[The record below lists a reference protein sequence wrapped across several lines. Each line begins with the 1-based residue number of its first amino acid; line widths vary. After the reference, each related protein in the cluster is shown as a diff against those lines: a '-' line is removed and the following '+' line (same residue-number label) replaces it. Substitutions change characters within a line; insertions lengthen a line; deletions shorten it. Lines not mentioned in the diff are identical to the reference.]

1 MEKADSYQV
10 RKLNPRKEYLIQ
22 VPGSKSI
29 TNRAFLLAA
38 LSGKKCVLSGVL
50 FSDDTRGFLDC
61 LIQLGFRVEIKEEKQ
76 KVTIQGTDGRIPNP
90 EASINVRSAGTAAR
104 FLTVAL
110 AFAGGNYYLDASEQ
124 MRKRPMEPILK
135 ILEKLNI
142 KFRFNNEEYHF
153 PFELSSQF
161 TEDEEQKDKI
171 QKDKVQK
178 DKIQKMVA
186 EEDRCRNDVA
196 QEENEMSEITID
208 TNLSS
213 QFASA
218 LLMAACLLPTGL
230 KIHLTGSRTAGSY
243 IKMTL
248 AMMKQF
254 GIQVKQTENCYEIAH
269 QEGWGLTEY
278 EVEPDVSAACYFYAM
293 VPLLKTSVIVKGVQE
308 KSLQGDIQFLNVL
321 EQMGCQKEETPEGI
335 RLTMKEPEMHGVD
348 ISMKDFS
355 DQTMTLAAIAPFADR
370 VTRIHNIGHIRFQES
385 DRIRAILT
393 ELQRMGV
400 RCEEA
405 PEIDGI
411 QIFPWEKAP
420 EDNIVAEGESTIE
433 CESATESKSAAEN
446 ESATEGESTI
456 ECESATE
463 SESTTENESATE
475 SKSAAESESATGSK
489 SVAERESIIE
499 RGNITIETYDDHR
512 MAMAFTLPGL
522 KTGNIVIKNP
532 GCCRKTFENYFSV
545 INSLY

>member
-135 ILEKLNI
+135 ILEKLNV

-171 QKDKVQK
+171 QKDKVQNDKIQK
-178 DKIQKMVA
+178 DKIQKIEV
-186 EEDRCRNDVA
+186 EEDRCRNDVE

-254 GIQVKQTENCYEIAH
+254 GIRVEQTENCYEIAH

-321 EQMGCQKEETPEGI
+321 EQMGCQKEKTPEGI

-355 DQTMTLAAIAPFADR
+355 DQTMTLAALAPFADR

-411 QIFPWEKAP
+411 QIFPWGKVP
-420 EDNIVAEGESTIE
+420 EDHIVAEGESTIE
-433 CESATESKSAAEN
+433 C
-446 ESATEGESTI
+446 
-456 ECESATE
+456 
-463 SESTTENESATE
+463 ESTTENESATE
-475 SKSAAESESATGSK
+475 SKSA
-489 SVAERESIIE
+489 AERESIIE

-545 INSLY
+545 IDSLYQCH

>member
-1 MEKADSYQV
+1 MKKADSYQV

-61 LIQLGFRVEIKEEKQ
+61 LIQLGFRIEIKEEKQ

-135 ILEKLNI
+135 ILEKLNVE
-142 KFRFNNEEYHF
+142 FRFNNEEYHF

-171 QKDKVQK
+171 QK

-254 GIQVKQTENCYEIAH
+254 GIRVEQSENCYVIAH

-321 EQMGCQKEETPEGI
+321 EQMGCQKEKTPKGI

-355 DQTMTLAAIAPFADR
+355 DQTMTLAALAPFADR

-411 QIFPWEKAP
+411 QIFPWGKVP
-420 EDNIVAEGESTIE
+420 EDHIVAEGESTIE
-433 CESATESKSAAEN
+433 CES
-446 ESATEGESTI
+446 
-456 ECESATE
+456 
-463 SESTTENESATE
+463 TTENESAAE
-475 SKSAAESESATGSK
+475 SKSA
-489 SVAERESIIE
+489 AERESIIE

-545 INSLY
+545 IDSLYQCH

>member
-135 ILEKLNI
+135 ILEKLNV

-171 QKDKVQK
+171 QKDK
-178 DKIQKMVA
+178 IQKIVA
-186 EEDRCRNDVA
+186 QEDRCRNDVA

-218 LLMAACLLPTGL
+218 LLMAACLLPMGL

-321 EQMGCQKEETPEGI
+321 EQMGCQKEKTPEGI

-355 DQTMTLAAIAPFADR
+355 DQTMTLAALAPFADR

-411 QIFPWEKAP
+411 QIFPWGKVP
-420 EDNIVAEGESTIE
+420 EDHIVAEGESTIE
-433 CESATESKSAAEN
+433 C
-446 ESATEGESTI
+446 
-456 ECESATE
+456 
-463 SESTTENESATE
+463 ESTTENESATE
-475 SKSAAESESATGSK
+475 SKSATESESAAESK

-545 INSLY
+545 IDSLYQCH

>member
-135 ILEKLNI
+135 ILEKLNV

-161 TEDEEQKDKI
+161 TEDEEQKDKV
-171 QKDKVQK
+171 QKDKVQNDKIQK
-178 DKIQKMVA
+178 DKIQKMEA

-254 GIQVKQTENCYEIAH
+254 GIRVEQSENCYVIAH

-321 EQMGCQKEETPEGI
+321 EQMGCQKEKTPKGI

-355 DQTMTLAAIAPFADR
+355 DQTMTLAALAPFADR

-411 QIFPWEKAP
+411 QIFPWEKVP
-420 EDNIVAEGESTIE
+420 EDHIVAEGESTIE
-433 CESATESKSAAEN
+433 CES
-446 ESATEGESTI
+446 
-456 ECESATE
+456 
-463 SESTTENESATE
+463 TTENESA
-475 SKSAAESESATGSK
+475 
-489 SVAERESIIE
+489 AERESIIE

-545 INSLY
+545 IDSLYQCH

>member
-10 RKLNPRKEYLIQ
+10 RKLNSRKEYLIQ

-135 ILEKLNI
+135 ILEKLNV

-161 TEDEEQKDKI
+161 TEDEEQEDQI
-171 QKDKVQK
+171 QKDKIHRIEV
-178 DKIQKMVA
+178 
-186 EEDRCRNDVA
+186 EEDRCPNDVA
-196 QEENEMSEITID
+196 QEEHGMREITID

-254 GIQVKQTENCYEIAH
+254 GIRVEQSENCYVIAH
-269 QEGWGLTEY
+269 QEGWGLMEY

-321 EQMGCQKEETPEGI
+321 EQMGCQKEKTPEGI

-355 DQTMTLAAIAPFADR
+355 DQTMTLAALAPFADR

-411 QIFPWEKAP
+411 QIFPWGKVP
-420 EDNIVAEGESTIE
+420 EDHIVAEGESTIE
-433 CESATESKSAAEN
+433 CES
-446 ESATEGESTI
+446 
-456 ECESATE
+456 
-463 SESTTENESATE
+463 TTENESAAE
-475 SKSAAESESATGSK
+475 SKSA
-489 SVAERESIIE
+489 AERESIIE

-545 INSLY
+545 IDSLYQCH

>member
-10 RKLNPRKEYLIQ
+10 RKLNSRKEYLIQ

-135 ILEKLNI
+135 ILEKLNV

-171 QKDKVQK
+171 QKMEK
-178 DKIQKMVA
+178 

-254 GIQVKQTENCYEIAH
+254 GIRVEQTENCYEIAH

-321 EQMGCQKEETPEGI
+321 EQMGCQKEKTPEGI

-355 DQTMTLAAIAPFADR
+355 DQTMTLAALAPFADR

-411 QIFPWEKAP
+411 QIFPWGKVP
-420 EDNIVAEGESTIE
+420 EDHIVAEGESTIE
-433 CESATESKSAAEN
+433 CESTTESKSATESESAAESKNAAESESAAESKSAAE
-446 ESATEGESTI
+446 
-456 ECESATE
+456 
-463 SESTTENESATE
+463 
-475 SKSAAESESATGSK
+475 
-489 SVAERESIIE
+489 RESITE

-545 INSLY
+545 IDSLY

>member
-61 LIQLGFRVEIKEEKQ
+61 LIQLGFQVEIKEEKQ

-135 ILEKLNI
+135 ILEKLNV

-171 QKDKVQK
+171 QKDK
-178 DKIQKMVA
+178 IQKMET

-218 LLMAACLLPTGL
+218 LLMAACLLPMGL

-254 GIQVKQTENCYEIAH
+254 GIRVEQTENCYEIAH

-321 EQMGCQKEETPEGI
+321 EQMGCQKEKTPEGI

-355 DQTMTLAAIAPFADR
+355 DQTMTLAALAPFADR

-411 QIFPWEKAP
+411 QIFPWGKVP
-420 EDNIVAEGESTIE
+420 EDHIVAEGESTIE
-433 CESATESKSAAEN
+433 CESTTESK
-446 ESATEGESTI
+446 
-456 ECESATE
+456 SATE
-463 SESTTENESATE
+463 SES
-475 SKSAAESESATGSK
+475 AAEH
-489 SVAERESIIE
+489 ESIIE

-545 INSLY
+545 IDSLYQCH

>member
-61 LIQLGFRVEIKEEKQ
+61 LIQLGFRVEIEEEKQ
-76 KVTIQGTDGRIPNP
+76 RVTVQGTGGRIPNP

-218 LLMAACLLPTGL
+218 LLMASCLLPKGL
-230 KIHLTGSRTAGSY
+230 RIHLTGSRTAGSY

-269 QEGWGLTEY
+269 QEGWGLAEY

-308 KSLQGDIQFLNVL
+308 ESLQGDIQFLNVL
-321 EQMGCQKEETPEGI
+321 EQMGCQKEETSEGI

-420 EDNIVAEGESTIE
+420 EDHLVAEGESTIE
-433 CESATESKSAAEN
+433 CESATESKSA
-446 ESATEGESTI
+446 
-456 ECESATE
+456 
-463 SESTTENESATE
+463 TENESATE
-475 SKSAAESESATGSK
+475 SKNAAESESAAESK
-489 SVAERESIIE
+489 SAVERESIIE

-545 INSLY
+545 IDSLYQ

>member
-1 MEKADSYQV
+1 MERADVYQV
-10 RKLNPRKEYLIQ
+10 RKLNPGKEYLIR

-50 FSDDTRGFLDC
+50 FSDDTRGFIDC
-61 LIQLGFRVEIKEEKQ
+61 LLQLGFQLEIEEEKH
-76 KVTIQGTDGRIPNP
+76 KVTIQGTGGRIPNP
-90 EASINVRSAGTAAR
+90 EAAINVRSAGTAAR

-110 AFAGGNYYLDASEQ
+110 AFTGGNYHLDASEQ

-135 ILEKLNI
+135 ILEKLNV
-142 KFRFNNEEYHF
+142 KFRYNNEAYHF
-153 PFELSSQF
+153 PFELDSQF
-161 TEDEEQKDKI
+161 
-171 QKDKVQK
+171 
-178 DKIQKMVA
+178 A
-186 EEDRCRNDVA
+186 EEFTDKNG
-196 QEENEMSEITID
+196 MSEITID

-218 LLMAACLLPTGL
+218 LLMAACILPTGL

-254 GIQVKQTENCYEIAH
+254 GICVKQSENCYEILH

-308 KSLQGDIQFLNVL
+308 DSLQGDIQFLNVL
-321 EQMGCQKEETPEGI
+321 EQMGCQKKATSEGI
-335 RLTMKEPEMHGVD
+335 RLTMTEPEMHGVD

-355 DQTMTLAAIAPFADR
+355 DQTMTLAAIAPFADS

-385 DRIRAILT
+385 DRLHAILT

-400 RCEEA
+400 RCEEV

-411 QIFPWEKAP
+411 QIFPWEKVQG
-420 EDNIVAEGESTIE
+420 DYI
-433 CESATESKSAAEN
+433 ATESAGGMKRGSIAE
-446 ESATEGESTI
+446 GRSTI
-456 ECESATE
+456 
-463 SESTTENESATE
+463 
-475 SKSAAESESATGSK
+475 
-489 SVAERESIIE
+489 
-499 RGNITIETYDDHR
+499 IETYDDHR

-522 KTGNIVIKNP
+522 KTGKIVIKNP

-545 INSLY
+545 IDSLY

>member
-1 MEKADSYQV
+1 MERADVYQV

-50 FSDDTRGFLDC
+50 FSDDTRGFIDC
-61 LIQLGFRVEIKEEKQ
+61 LLQLGFQLEIEEEKH
-76 KVTIQGTDGRIPNP
+76 KVTIQGTGGRIPNP
-90 EASINVRSAGTAAR
+90 EAAINVRSAGTAAR

-110 AFAGGNYYLDASEQ
+110 AFAGGNYHLDASEQ

-135 ILEKLNI
+135 ILEKLNV
-142 KFRFNNEEYHF
+142 KFRYNNETYHF
-153 PFELSSQF
+153 PFELDSQF
-161 TEDEEQKDKI
+161 
-171 QKDKVQK
+171 
-178 DKIQKMVA
+178 A
-186 EEDRCRNDVA
+186 EEFTDKNG
-196 QEENEMSEITID
+196 MSEITID

-218 LLMAACLLPTGL
+218 LLMAACILPTGL

-254 GIQVKQTENCYEIAH
+254 GICVKQSENCYEILH

-308 KSLQGDIQFLNVL
+308 DSLQGDIQFLNVL
-321 EQMGCQKEETPEGI
+321 EQMGCQKKATSEGI
-335 RLTMKEPEMHGVD
+335 RLTMTEPEMHGVD

-355 DQTMTLAAIAPFADR
+355 DQTMTLAAIAPFADS

-385 DRIRAILT
+385 DRLHAILT

-400 RCEEA
+400 RCEEV

-411 QIFPWEKAP
+411 QIFPWEKVQG
-420 EDNIVAEGESTIE
+420 DHI
-433 CESATESKSAAEN
+433 ATESAGGMKSGSIAE
-446 ESATEGESTI
+446 GGSTI
-456 ECESATE
+456 
-463 SESTTENESATE
+463 
-475 SKSAAESESATGSK
+475 
-489 SVAERESIIE
+489 
-499 RGNITIETYDDHR
+499 IETYDDHR

-545 INSLY
+545 IDSLY

>member
-135 ILEKLNI
+135 ILEKLNV

-161 TEDEEQKDKI
+161 TEDEEQKDKV
-171 QKDKVQK
+171 QKDKVQNDKIQK
-178 DKIQKMVA
+178 DKIQKMEA
-186 EEDRCRNDVA
+186 EEDRCRNDVE

-254 GIQVKQTENCYEIAH
+254 GIRVEQTENCYVIAL

-321 EQMGCQKEETPEGI
+321 EQMGCQKEKTPEGI

-355 DQTMTLAAIAPFADR
+355 DQTMTLAALAPFADR

-411 QIFPWEKAP
+411 QIFPWRKVP
-420 EDNIVAEGESTIE
+420 EDHIVAEGESTIE
-433 CESATESKSAAEN
+433 C
-446 ESATEGESTI
+446 
-456 ECESATE
+456 
-463 SESTTENESATE
+463 ESTTENESATE
-475 SKSAAESESATGSK
+475 SKSATESESA
-489 SVAERESIIE
+489 AEHESIIE

-545 INSLY
+545 IDSLYQCH

>member
-61 LIQLGFRVEIKEEKQ
+61 LIQLGFRIEIKEEKQ

-135 ILEKLNI
+135 ILEKLNVE
-142 KFRFNNEEYHF
+142 FRFNNEEYHF

-161 TEDEEQKDKI
+161 AEDEEQKDKI
-171 QKDKVQK
+171 QK

-186 EEDRCRNDVA
+186 EEDRCQNDVA

-293 VPLLKTSVIVKGVQE
+293 VPLLKTSVIVKEVQE

-321 EQMGCQKEETPEGI
+321 EQMGCQKEKTPEGI

-348 ISMKDFS
+348 VSMKDFS
-355 DQTMTLAAIAPFADR
+355 DQTMTLAALAPFADH

-411 QIFPWEKAP
+411 QIFPWEKVP
-420 EDNIVAEGESTIE
+420 EDHIVAEGESTIE
-433 CESATESKSAAEN
+433 CESATES
-446 ESATEGESTI
+446 ESA
-456 ECESATE
+456 
-463 SESTTENESATE
+463 TENESA
-475 SKSAAESESATGSK
+475 AESK

-545 INSLY
+545 IDSLYQCH

>member
-1 MEKADSYQV
+1 MQIADVYRV
-10 RKLNPRKEYLIQ
+10 RKLNPKKEYFIQ

-61 LIQLGFRVEIKEEKQ
+61 LIQLGFQVEIEEEKQ
-76 KVTIQGTDGRIPNP
+76 KVTIQGTGGRIPNS
-90 EASINVRSAGTAAR
+90 EASIHVRSAGTAAR

-142 KFRFNNEEYHF
+142 KFRYNNEMYHF
-153 PFELSSQF
+153 PFELNSQF
-161 TEDEEQKDKI
+161 AEEETQKERI
-171 QKDKVQK
+171 QKDGIR
-178 DKIQKMVA
+178 KIEV
-186 EEDRCRNDVA
+186 EEDRCRNDVT

-254 GIQVKQTENCYEIAH
+254 GIQVKQTENCYEITH

-335 RLTMKEPEMHGVD
+335 QMTMKEPEMHGVD

-355 DQTMTLAAIAPFADR
+355 DQTMTLAAIAPFADG

-385 DRIRAILT
+385 DRIHAILT

-400 RCEEA
+400 QCEEV

-411 QIFPWEKAP
+411 QIFPLEKGNKDQNVSIMERKVSLENNM
-420 EDNIVAEGESTIE
+420 EDTEWLRDSGEVFE
-433 CESATESKSAAEN
+433 R
-446 ESATEGESTI
+446 
-456 ECESATE
+456 E
-463 SESTTENESATE
+463 SEST
-475 SKSAAESESATGSK
+475 
-489 SVAERESIIE
+489 R
-499 RGNITIETYDDHR
+499 IETYDDHR

-545 INSLY
+545 IDSLY

>member
-76 KVTIQGTDGRIPNP
+76 KVTIQGTDGKIPNP

-142 KFRFNNEEYHF
+142 KFRYNNERYHF
-153 PFELSSQF
+153 PFELTSQS
-161 TEDEEQKDKI
+161 TEDEEQEDQI
-171 QKDKVQK
+171 QKDKIH
-178 DKIQKMVA
+178 KIEV

-196 QEENEMSEITID
+196 QEENEISEITID

-269 QEGWGLTEY
+269 QEGWGLAEY

-321 EQMGCQKEETPEGI
+321 EQMGCQKEETSEGI

-348 ISMKDFS
+348 VSMKDFS

-420 EDNIVAEGESTIE
+420 EDHIVA
-433 CESATESKSAAEN
+433 
-446 ESATEGESTI
+446 EGESTI

-463 SESTTENESATE
+463 SESTTENESAAE
-475 SKSAAESESATGSK
+475 SKSA
-489 SVAERESIIE
+489 AERESIIE
-499 RGNITIETYDDHR
+499 RGNIPIETYDDHR

-545 INSLY
+545 IDSLY

>member
-135 ILEKLNI
+135 ILEKLNV

-171 QKDKVQK
+171 QKDK
-178 DKIQKMVA
+178 IQKIEV
-186 EEDRCRNDVA
+186 EEDRCRNDVE

-254 GIQVKQTENCYEIAH
+254 GIRVEQTENCYEIAH

-321 EQMGCQKEETPEGI
+321 EQMGCQKEKTPEGI

-355 DQTMTLAAIAPFADR
+355 DQTMTLAALAPFADR

-411 QIFPWEKAP
+411 QIFPWEKVP
-420 EDNIVAEGESTIE
+420 EDHIVAEGESTIE
-433 CESATESKSAAEN
+433 C
-446 ESATEGESTI
+446 
-456 ECESATE
+456 
-463 SESTTENESATE
+463 ESTTENESATE
-475 SKSAAESESATGSK
+475 SKSATESESAAESK
-489 SVAERESIIE
+489 SAAERESIIE

-532 GCCRKTFENYFSV
+532 GCCHKTFENYFSV
-545 INSLY
+545 IDSLYQCH

>member
-61 LIQLGFRVEIKEEKQ
+61 LIQLGFRIEIKEEKQ

-135 ILEKLNI
+135 ILEKLNVE
-142 KFRFNNEEYHF
+142 FRFNNEEYHF

-171 QKDKVQK
+171 QKDK
-178 DKIQKMVA
+178 IQKMEA
-186 EEDRCRNDVA
+186 EEDRCRNDVE

-254 GIQVKQTENCYEIAH
+254 GIRVEQTENCYEIAH
-269 QEGWGLTEY
+269 QQGWGLTEY

-321 EQMGCQKEETPEGI
+321 EQMGCQKEKTPEGI

-355 DQTMTLAAIAPFADR
+355 DQTMTLAALAPFADR

-411 QIFPWEKAP
+411 QIFPWGKVP
-420 EDNIVAEGESTIE
+420 KDHIVAEGESTIE
-433 CESATESKSAAEN
+433 C
-446 ESATEGESTI
+446 
-456 ECESATE
+456 
-463 SESTTENESATE
+463 ESTTENESATE
-475 SKSAAESESATGSK
+475 SKSATESESAAESK
-489 SVAERESIIE
+489 SAAERESIIE

-545 INSLY
+545 IDSLYQCH

>member
-135 ILEKLNI
+135 ILEKLNV

-171 QKDKVQK
+171 QKDK
-178 DKIQKMVA
+178 IQKIVA
-186 EEDRCRNDVA
+186 QEDRCRNDVA

-218 LLMAACLLPTGL
+218 LLMAACLLPKGL
-230 KIHLTGSRTAGSY
+230 RIHLTGSRTAGSY

-269 QEGWGLTEY
+269 QEGWGLAEY

-321 EQMGCQKEETPEGI
+321 EQIGCQKEETPEGI

-420 EDNIVAEGESTIE
+420 EDHIVAEGESTIE
-433 CESATESKSAAEN
+433 CESATESKSA
-446 ESATEGESTI
+446 
-456 ECESATE
+456 
-463 SESTTENESATE
+463 TENESATE
-475 SKSAAESESATGSK
+475 SKKA
-489 SVAERESIIE
+489 AERESIIE
-499 RGNITIETYDDHR
+499 RGNIPIETYDDHR

-545 INSLY
+545 IDSLY

>member
-10 RKLNPRKEYLIQ
+10 RKLKPRKEYLIQ

-50 FSDDTRGFLDC
+50 FSDVTRGFLDC
-61 LIQLGFRVEIKEEKQ
+61 LIQLGFRVEIMEEKQ

-135 ILEKLNI
+135 ILEKLNV

-161 TEDEEQKDKI
+161 TEDEEQKDKV
-171 QKDKVQK
+171 QNDKIQK
-178 DKIQKMVA
+178 DKIQKMEA

-254 GIQVKQTENCYEIAH
+254 GIWVEQTENCYEIAH

-321 EQMGCQKEETPEGI
+321 EQMGCQKEKTPEGI

-355 DQTMTLAAIAPFADR
+355 DQTMTLAALAPFADR

-411 QIFPWEKAP
+411 QIFPWGKVP
-420 EDNIVAEGESTIE
+420 EDHIVAEGESTIE
-433 CESATESKSAAEN
+433 CESTTESK
-446 ESATEGESTI
+446 
-456 ECESATE
+456 SATE
-463 SESTTENESATE
+463 SESAAE
-475 SKSAAESESATGSK
+475 SKNAAESESA
-489 SVAERESIIE
+489 AEHESIIE

-532 GCCRKTFENYFSV
+532 GCCCKTFENYFSV
-545 INSLY
+545 IDSLYQCH

>member
-61 LIQLGFRVEIKEEKQ
+61 LIQLGFRIEIKEEKQ

-142 KFRFNNEEYHF
+142 KFRYNNERYHF
-153 PFELSSQF
+153 PFELASQF

-171 QKDKVQK
+171 QKDK
-178 DKIQKMVA
+178 IQKMEA

-196 QEENEMSEITID
+196 QEEHGMSEITID

-254 GIQVKQTENCYEIAH
+254 GIRVEQTENCYEIAH

-321 EQMGCQKEETPEGI
+321 EQMGCQKEKMPEGI

-355 DQTMTLAAIAPFADR
+355 DQTMTLAALAPFADR

-411 QIFPWEKAP
+411 QIFPWGKVP
-420 EDNIVAEGESTIE
+420 EDHIVAEGESTIE
-433 CESATESKSAAEN
+433 CESTTESK
-446 ESATEGESTI
+446 
-456 ECESATE
+456 SATE
-463 SESTTENESATE
+463 SES
-475 SKSAAESESATGSK
+475 AAESK

-512 MAMAFTLPGL
+512 MAMAFTIPGL

-545 INSLY
+545 IDSLY

>member
-135 ILEKLNI
+135 ILEKLNV

-171 QKDKVQK
+171 QKDKVQNDKIQK
-178 DKIQKMVA
+178 DKIQKMEA

-254 GIQVKQTENCYEIAH
+254 GIRVEQTENCYEIAH

-321 EQMGCQKEETPEGI
+321 EQMGCQKEKTPKGI

-355 DQTMTLAAIAPFADR
+355 DQTMTLAALAPFADR

-411 QIFPWEKAP
+411 QIFPWGKVP
-420 EDNIVAEGESTIE
+420 EDHIVAEGESTIE
-433 CESATESKSAAEN
+433 CES
-446 ESATEGESTI
+446 
-456 ECESATE
+456 
-463 SESTTENESATE
+463 TTENESAAE
-475 SKSAAESESATGSK
+475 SKSA
-489 SVAERESIIE
+489 AERESIIE

-545 INSLY
+545 IDSLYQCH

>member
-135 ILEKLNI
+135 ILEKLNV

-161 TEDEEQKDKI
+161 TEDEEQKDK
-171 QKDKVQK
+171 VQN
-178 DKIQKMVA
+178 DKIQKMEA

-254 GIQVKQTENCYEIAH
+254 GIRVEQTENCYEIAH

-321 EQMGCQKEETPEGI
+321 EQMGCQKEKTPKGI

-355 DQTMTLAAIAPFADR
+355 DQTMTLAALAPFADR

-411 QIFPWEKAP
+411 QIFPWGKVP
-420 EDNIVAEGESTIE
+420 EDHIVAEGESTIE
-433 CESATESKSAAEN
+433 CES
-446 ESATEGESTI
+446 
-456 ECESATE
+456 
-463 SESTTENESATE
+463 TTENESATE
-475 SKSAAESESATGSK
+475 SK

-522 KTGNIVIKNP
+522 KKGNIVIKNP

-545 INSLY
+545 IDSLYQCH

>member
-135 ILEKLNI
+135 ILEKLNV

-161 TEDEEQKDKI
+161 TEDEEQKDKV
-171 QKDKVQK
+171 QKDKVQNDKIQK
-178 DKIQKMVA
+178 DKIQKMEA
-186 EEDRCRNDVA
+186 EEDRCRNDVE

-254 GIQVKQTENCYEIAH
+254 GIRVEQTENCYEIAH

-321 EQMGCQKEETPEGI
+321 EQMGCQKEKTPEGI

-355 DQTMTLAAIAPFADR
+355 DQTMTLAALAPFADR

-411 QIFPWEKAP
+411 QIFPWRKVP
-420 EDNIVAEGESTIE
+420 EDHIVAEGESTIE
-433 CESATESKSAAEN
+433 C
-446 ESATEGESTI
+446 
-456 ECESATE
+456 
-463 SESTTENESATE
+463 ESTTENESATE
-475 SKSAAESESATGSK
+475 SKSATES
-489 SVAERESIIE
+489 ESIIE

-545 INSLY
+545 IDSLYQCH

>member
-61 LIQLGFRVEIKEEKQ
+61 LIQLGFRIEIKEEKQ

-135 ILEKLNI
+135 ILEKLNVE
-142 KFRFNNEEYHF
+142 FRFNNEEYHF

-171 QKDKVQK
+171 QK

-254 GIQVKQTENCYEIAH
+254 GIRVEQTENCYEIAH

-321 EQMGCQKEETPEGI
+321 EQMGCQKEKTPEGI

-355 DQTMTLAAIAPFADR
+355 DQTMTLAALAPFADR

-411 QIFPWEKAP
+411 QIFPWEKVP
-420 EDNIVAEGESTIE
+420 EDHIVAEGESTIE
-433 CESATESKSAAEN
+433 C
-446 ESATEGESTI
+446 
-456 ECESATE
+456 
-463 SESTTENESATE
+463 ESTTENESATE
-475 SKSAAESESATGSK
+475 SKSATESESAAESK
-489 SVAERESIIE
+489 SAAERESIIE

-532 GCCRKTFENYFSV
+532 GCCHKTFENYFSV
-545 INSLY
+545 IDSLYQCH

>member
-61 LIQLGFRVEIKEEKQ
+61 LIQLGFRIEIKEEKQ

-142 KFRFNNEEYHF
+142 KFRYNNERYHF
-153 PFELSSQF
+153 PFELASQF

-171 QKDKVQK
+171 QKDK
-178 DKIQKMVA
+178 IQKMEA

-196 QEENEMSEITID
+196 QEEHGMSEITID

-254 GIQVKQTENCYEIAH
+254 GIRVEQTENCYEIAH

-321 EQMGCQKEETPEGI
+321 EQMGCQKEKMPEGI

-355 DQTMTLAAIAPFADR
+355 DQTMTLAALAPFADR

-411 QIFPWEKAP
+411 QIFPWGKVP
-420 EDNIVAEGESTIE
+420 EDHIVAEGESTIE
-433 CESATESKSAAEN
+433 CESTTESK
-446 ESATEGESTI
+446 
-456 ECESATE
+456 SATE
-463 SESTTENESATE
+463 SES
-475 SKSAAESESATGSK
+475 AAESK
-489 SVAERESIIE
+489 CVAERESIIE

-545 INSLY
+545 IDSLYQCH

>member
-135 ILEKLNI
+135 ILEKLNV

-171 QKDKVQK
+171 QKDK
-178 DKIQKMVA
+178 IQKMEA
-186 EEDRCRNDVA
+186 EEDRCRNDVE

-254 GIQVKQTENCYEIAH
+254 GIRVEQTENCYEIAH

-321 EQMGCQKEETPEGI
+321 EQMGCQKEKMPEGI

-355 DQTMTLAAIAPFADR
+355 DQTMTLAALAPFADR

-411 QIFPWEKAP
+411 QIFPWGKVP
-420 EDNIVAEGESTIE
+420 EDHIVAEGESTIE
-433 CESATESKSAAEN
+433 CESTTESK
-446 ESATEGESTI
+446 
-456 ECESATE
+456 SATE
-463 SESTTENESATE
+463 SES
-475 SKSAAESESATGSK
+475 AAESK

-512 MAMAFTLPGL
+512 MAMAFTIPGL

-545 INSLY
+545 IDSLY

>member
-135 ILEKLNI
+135 ILERLNV

-153 PFELSSQF
+153 PFELTSQS
-161 TEDEEQKDKI
+161 TEDEEQEDQI
-171 QKDKVQK
+171 QKDKIH
-178 DKIQKMVA
+178 KIEV

-196 QEENEMSEITID
+196 QEENEISEITID

-218 LLMAACLLPTGL
+218 LLMAACLLPKGL
-230 KIHLTGSRTAGSY
+230 RIHLTGSRTAGSY

-269 QEGWGLTEY
+269 QEGWGLAEY

-321 EQMGCQKEETPEGI
+321 EQIGCQKEETPEGI

-420 EDNIVAEGESTIE
+420 EDHIVAEGESTIE
-433 CESATESKSAAEN
+433 CESATESKSA
-446 ESATEGESTI
+446 
-456 ECESATE
+456 
-463 SESTTENESATE
+463 TENESATE
-475 SKSAAESESATGSK
+475 SKKA
-489 SVAERESIIE
+489 AERESIIE
-499 RGNITIETYDDHR
+499 RGNIPIETYDDHR

-545 INSLY
+545 IDSLY

>member
-1 MEKADSYQV
+1 MERADVYQV
-10 RKLNPRKEYLIQ
+10 RKLNPGKEYLIR

-50 FSDDTRGFLDC
+50 FSDDTRGFIDC
-61 LIQLGFRVEIKEEKQ
+61 LLQLGFQLEIEEERH
-76 KVTIQGTDGRIPNP
+76 KVTIQGTGGRIPNP
-90 EASINVRSAGTAAR
+90 EAAINVRSAGTAAR

-110 AFAGGNYYLDASEQ
+110 AFAGGNYHLDASEQ

-135 ILEKLNI
+135 ILEKLNV
-142 KFRFNNEEYHF
+142 KFRYNNEAYHF
-153 PFELSSQF
+153 PFELDSQF
-161 TEDEEQKDKI
+161 
-171 QKDKVQK
+171 
-178 DKIQKMVA
+178 A
-186 EEDRCRNDVA
+186 EEFTDKNG
-196 QEENEMSEITID
+196 MSEITID

-218 LLMAACLLPTGL
+218 LLMAACILPTGL

-254 GIQVKQTENCYEIAH
+254 GICVKQSENCYEILH

-308 KSLQGDIQFLNVL
+308 DSLQGDIQFLNVL
-321 EQMGCQKEETPEGI
+321 EQMGCQKKATSEGI
-335 RLTMKEPEMHGVD
+335 RLTMTEPEMHGVD

-355 DQTMTLAAIAPFADR
+355 DQTMTLAAIAPFADS

-385 DRIRAILT
+385 DRLHAILT

-400 RCEEA
+400 RCEEV

-411 QIFPWEKAP
+411 QIFPWEKVQG
-420 EDNIVAEGESTIE
+420 DYI
-433 CESATESKSAAEN
+433 ATESAGGMKRGSIAE
-446 ESATEGESTI
+446 GGSTI
-456 ECESATE
+456 
-463 SESTTENESATE
+463 
-475 SKSAAESESATGSK
+475 
-489 SVAERESIIE
+489 
-499 RGNITIETYDDHR
+499 IETYDDHR

-522 KTGNIVIKNP
+522 KTGKIVIKNP

-545 INSLY
+545 IDSLY

>member
-135 ILEKLNI
+135 ILEKLNV
-142 KFRFNNEEYHF
+142 KFTFNNEEYHF

-171 QKDKVQK
+171 QKDK
-178 DKIQKMVA
+178 IQKMEA

-254 GIQVKQTENCYEIAH
+254 GIRVEQTENCYEIAH

-321 EQMGCQKEETPEGI
+321 EQMGCQKEKTPEGI

-355 DQTMTLAAIAPFADR
+355 DQTMTLAALAPFADR

-411 QIFPWEKAP
+411 QIFPWGKVP
-420 EDNIVAEGESTIE
+420 EDHIVAEGESTIE
-433 CESATESKSAAEN
+433 C
-446 ESATEGESTI
+446 
-456 ECESATE
+456 
-463 SESTTENESATE
+463 ESTTENESATE
-475 SKSAAESESATGSK
+475 SKSATESESAAESK

-545 INSLY
+545 IDSLYQCH

>member
-135 ILEKLNI
+135 ILERLNV

-153 PFELSSQF
+153 PFELTSQS
-161 TEDEEQKDKI
+161 TEDEEQEDQI
-171 QKDKVQK
+171 QKDKIH
-178 DKIQKMVA
+178 KIEV

-196 QEENEMSEITID
+196 QEENEISEITID

-218 LLMAACLLPTGL
+218 LLMAACLLPKGL
-230 KIHLTGSRTAGSY
+230 RIHLTGSRTAGSY

-269 QEGWGLTEY
+269 QEGWGLAEY

-321 EQMGCQKEETPEGI
+321 EQIGCQKEETPEGI

-411 QIFPWEKAP
+411 QIFPWEKVP
-420 EDNIVAEGESTIE
+420 EDHIVAEGESTIE
-433 CESATESKSAAEN
+433 C
-446 ESATEGESTI
+446 
-456 ECESATE
+456 
-463 SESTTENESATE
+463 ESTTENESATE
-475 SKSAAESESATGSK
+475 SKSATESESAAESK

-545 INSLY
+545 IDSLY

>member
-61 LIQLGFRVEIKEEKQ
+61 LIQLGFRIEIKEEKQ

-135 ILEKLNI
+135 ILEKLNV

-171 QKDKVQK
+171 QKDK
-178 DKIQKMVA
+178 IQKMEA
-186 EEDRCRNDVA
+186 EEDRCRNDVE

-254 GIQVKQTENCYEIAH
+254 GIRVEQTENCYEIAH

-321 EQMGCQKEETPEGI
+321 EQMGCQKEKMPEGI

-355 DQTMTLAAIAPFADR
+355 DQTMTLAALAPFADR

-411 QIFPWEKAP
+411 QIFPWGKVP
-420 EDNIVAEGESTIE
+420 EDHIVAEGESTIE
-433 CESATESKSAAEN
+433 CESTTESK
-446 ESATEGESTI
+446 
-456 ECESATE
+456 SATE
-463 SESTTENESATE
+463 SESAAE
-475 SKSAAESESATGSK
+475 SKSA
-489 SVAERESIIE
+489 AERESIIE

-545 INSLY
+545 IDSLYQCH

>member
-135 ILEKLNI
+135 ILEKLNV

-161 TEDEEQKDKI
+161 AEDEEQKDKI
-171 QKDKVQK
+171 QKDKVQNDKIQK
-178 DKIQKMVA
+178 DKIQKMEA
-186 EEDRCRNDVA
+186 EEDRCRNDVE

-254 GIQVKQTENCYEIAH
+254 GIRVEQTENCYEIAH

-321 EQMGCQKEETPEGI
+321 EQMGCQKEKTPKGI

-355 DQTMTLAAIAPFADR
+355 DQTMTLAALAPFADC

-411 QIFPWEKAP
+411 QIFPWGKVP
-420 EDNIVAEGESTIE
+420 EDHIVAEGESTIE
-433 CESATESKSAAEN
+433 CES
-446 ESATEGESTI
+446 
-456 ECESATE
+456 
-463 SESTTENESATE
+463 TTENESA
-475 SKSAAESESATGSK
+475 AESK
-489 SVAERESIIE
+489 SVAERESITE

-545 INSLY
+545 IDSLYQCH

>member
-135 ILEKLNI
+135 ILEKLNV

-161 TEDEEQKDKI
+161 TEDEEQKDKV
-171 QKDKVQK
+171 QNDKIQK
-178 DKIQKMVA
+178 DKIQKMEA
-186 EEDRCRNDVA
+186 EEDRCRNDVE

-218 LLMAACLLPTGL
+218 LLMAACLLPMGL

-254 GIQVKQTENCYEIAH
+254 GIRVEQTENCYEIAH

-293 VPLLKTSVIVKGVQE
+293 VPLLKTSVIVKG

-321 EQMGCQKEETPEGI
+321 EQMGCQKEKTPEGI

-355 DQTMTLAAIAPFADR
+355 DQTMTLAALAPFADR

-411 QIFPWEKAP
+411 QIFPWGKVP
-420 EDNIVAEGESTIE
+420 EDHIVAEGESTIE
-433 CESATESKSAAEN
+433 C
-446 ESATEGESTI
+446 
-456 ECESATE
+456 
-463 SESTTENESATE
+463 ESTTENESATE
-475 SKSAAESESATGSK
+475 SKSAAESESAAESK

-512 MAMAFTLPGL
+512 MAMAFTIPGL

-545 INSLY
+545 IDSLYQCH

>member
-142 KFRFNNEEYHF
+142 KFRFNNKEYHF
-153 PFELSSQF
+153 PFDLSSQF
-161 TEDEEQKDKI
+161 TEDEE
-171 QKDKVQK
+171 QK

-254 GIQVKQTENCYEIAH
+254 GIQVRQTENCYEIAH

-308 KSLQGDIQFLNVL
+308 ESLQGDIQFLNVL

-348 ISMKDFS
+348 VSMKDFS

-411 QIFPWEKAP
+411 QIFPWEKVP
-420 EDNIVAEGESTIE
+420 EDHIVAEGESTIE
-433 CESATESKSAAEN
+433 CESATESKSA
-446 ESATEGESTI
+446 
-456 ECESATE
+456 
-463 SESTTENESATE
+463 TENESATE
-475 SKSAAESESATGSK
+475 SKYAAENESATKSKNAAESKSA
-489 SVAERESIIE
+489 AERESIIE

-545 INSLY
+545 IDSLY

>member
-61 LIQLGFRVEIKEEKQ
+61 LIQLGFQVEIKEEKQ

-135 ILEKLNI
+135 ILEKLNV

-171 QKDKVQK
+171 QKDK
-178 DKIQKMVA
+178 IQKMEA
-186 EEDRCRNDVA
+186 EEDRCRNDVE

-254 GIQVKQTENCYEIAH
+254 GIRVEQTENCYEIAH

-321 EQMGCQKEETPEGI
+321 EQMGCQKEKTPEGI

-355 DQTMTLAAIAPFADR
+355 DQTMTLAALAPFADR

-411 QIFPWEKAP
+411 QIFPWEKVP
-420 EDNIVAEGESTIE
+420 EDHIVAEGESTIE
-433 CESATESKSAAEN
+433 C
-446 ESATEGESTI
+446 
-456 ECESATE
+456 
-463 SESTTENESATE
+463 ESTTENESATE
-475 SKSAAESESATGSK
+475 SKSATESESAAESK

-545 INSLY
+545 IDSLYQCH

>member
-61 LIQLGFRVEIKEEKQ
+61 LIQLGFRIEIKEEKQ

-124 MRKRPMEPILK
+124 MCKRPMEPILK
-135 ILEKLNI
+135 ILEKLNV

-171 QKDKVQK
+171 QKDKVQN
-178 DKIQKMVA
+178 DKIQKDKIHKIEV

-196 QEENEMSEITID
+196 QEEHGMSEITID

-254 GIQVKQTENCYEIAH
+254 GIRVEQSENCCVIAH

-278 EVEPDVSAACYFYAM
+278 EVEPDISAACYFYAI

-308 KSLQGDIQFLNVL
+308 ESLQGDIQFLNVL

-335 RLTMKEPEMHGVD
+335 RLTMKEPELHGVD
-348 ISMKDFS
+348 VSMKDFS

-411 QIFPWEKAP
+411 QIFPWEKVP
-420 EDNIVAEGESTIE
+420 GDHIVAEGESTIE
-433 CESATESKSAAEN
+433 CKSETESKSV
-446 ESATEGESTI
+446 
-456 ECESATE
+456 
-463 SESTTENESATE
+463 TENESATE
-475 SKSAAESESATGSK
+475 SKSVE
-489 SVAERESIIE
+489 ERESIIE

-545 INSLY
+545 IDSLY